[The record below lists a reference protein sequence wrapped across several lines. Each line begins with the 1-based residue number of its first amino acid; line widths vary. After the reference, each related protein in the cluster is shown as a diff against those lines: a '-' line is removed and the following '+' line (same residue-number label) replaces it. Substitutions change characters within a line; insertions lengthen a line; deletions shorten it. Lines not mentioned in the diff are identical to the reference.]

1 MTTPIQIPMH
11 RGEDNLTATLRLD
24 GQDFA
29 GKVLEMEIRAYGR
42 GEPMLY
48 TTANGDLSLD
58 LPDGVVIHYGAALI
72 DALPAGQQTT
82 WDLFAREVD
91 VRRKIAAGTITIGG
105 PGQMLGFALG
115 VVEVPQP
122 GPPGYVHRGA
132 WVAGTYAPPES
143 VTHLGS
149 TWYALRATTEEPG
162 TGAVDWNVLLDGS
175 GAAADRQAAQ
185 DAAQDAAN
193 AAAVAVPA
201 GDAAVA
207 AAEIVVPLAAQVD
220 ANATSVATARGEVAG
235 NAAAVA
241 SNKAATDLA
250 RSAAEAAASTAVT
263 AAANTT
269 ANLDSGPVFF
279 TEAELLAYAPA
290 DRKPATLAVNSGS
303 RRRGVYRRTAGAWP
317 ATPESDTLPAVD
329 SRTVVLETAVQP
341 EAEVPGVMVALTGPN
356 REATWI
362 EANDQDGGPTA
373 ESARMLA
380 PPLLATGL
388 FPADQEYEGA
398 EDRSMVLGWA
408 NPVTKR
414 IEAISPHFDFGS
426 DGRFTEAALRDIA
439 ATMSALGLIGGA
451 DIRSDGTWRH
461 PDTLDLVPTQ
471 ANPLQ
476 WVGWGSSTMDGLHSS
491 LTTLA
496 AAWGA
501 AFYGGGR
508 GGELNDQ
515 ILARMGAVPL
525 TLSAVT
531 IPASGPVAVAANI
544 GGGYAGPAT
553 YTGYLALAGG
563 AQLAGTLGNNGSD
576 GRIFTRAVAG
586 DPVTIANGTPFI
598 PDAARLYRDSTV
610 LLNLGKN
617 NLNDGYA
624 LESIVRGN
632 RIAYAWLSPLVKR
645 VLVIGHPPKR
655 DDTAGSEGMLL
666 YQAVRDYEMALYRQV
681 YVDVGGYLFGE
692 QVWSDLGWT
701 KTETDVAELAAGKL
715 PVRFFAD
722 YLHLQP
728 SVRSTIVNY
737 LIKPRMVALGWY
749 GA

>member
-1 MTTPIQIPMH
+1 MGVELLVVL
-11 RGEDNLTATLRLD
+11 GEVGREVRWPLGITVAP
-24 GQDFA
+24 GE
-29 GKVLEMEIRAYGR
+29 VVEMEVRLASGAVRLYSTARDEIRV
-42 GEPMLY
+42 EFDP
-48 TTANGDLSLD
+48 TTI
-58 LPDGVVIHYGAALI
+58 VVPIDAALQAGVGSNSVVDLYCWVGDTRSKL
-72 DALPAGQQTT
+72 DAGRVRIVPAG
-82 WDLFAREVD
+82 V
-91 VRRKIAAGTITIGG
+91 AATYRPMVAGESA
-105 PGQMLGFALG
+105 MR
-115 VVEVPQP
+115 
-122 GPPGYVHRGA
+122 GPPGYIHRGP
-132 WVAGTYAPPES
+132 WTAGSFTPPEAVS
-143 VTHLGS
+143 HLGS
-149 TWYALRATTEEPG
+149 TWYALRATTQEPG
-162 TGAVDWNVLLDGS
+162 PEATDWSMLLDGT

-185 DAAQDAAN
+185 DAAEAAAAAAN
-193 AAAVAVPA
+193 VAGPA
-201 GDAAVA
+201 GAAAVA
-207 AAEIVVPLAAQVD
+207 AAEIIQPLAVQVGAD
-220 ANATSVATARGEVAG
+220 ATAVEVARGEVAG

-241 SNKAATDLA
+241 SNKAATDAA
-250 RSAAEAAASTAVT
+250 RDDAVT
-263 AAANTT
+263 AAANTN
-269 ANLDSGPVFF
+269 ANLDGGPVFI
-279 TEAELLAYAPA
+279 TEAELLAYVPA

-317 ATPESDTLPAVD
+317 STPESDTLPAVD
-329 SRTVVLETAVQP
+329 GRTAVLETAVRVD
-341 EAEVPGVMVALTGPN
+341 AEIPGIMAALSGPN
-356 REATWI
+356 GEATWI
-362 EANDQDGGPTA
+362 EANDQDGGPTD
-373 ESARMLA
+373 ESAQMMA

-398 EDRSMVLGWA
+398 EDRSMVMGWA

-414 IEAISPHFDFGS
+414 IEVISPHFDLGS

-439 ATMSALGLIGGA
+439 ASMSALGLSGGT

-461 PDTLDLVPTQ
+461 PDTLDLVPTL

-544 GGGYAGPAT
+544 GDGYAGPAT
-553 YTGYLALAGG
+553 YSGYLALAGG
-563 AQLAGTLGNNGSD
+563 AQLAGTLGNDGSG
-576 GRIFTRAVAG
+576 GRIFTRALAG
-586 DPVTIANGTPFI
+586 DAVTIPNGTPFV

-666 YQAVRDYEMALYRQV
+666 YQAVRDYEMARYRQD
-681 YVDVGGYLFGE
+681 YIDVGGYLFSE
-692 QVWSDLGWT
+692 LIWSHLGWI
-701 KTETDVAELAAGKL
+701 KTETDIAELAAGKL
-715 PVRFFAD
+715 PSRFFAD

-728 SVRSTIVNY
+728 SVRSAIVTY
-737 LIKPRMVALGWY
+737 LIKPRMIALGWY